1 MRYLVLLGIG
11 VAAVAVVGSSAFAA
25 VSSIRAGQKALTAAD
40 AIAIR
45 HQDADTGVHAVYAHA
60 LMAVD
65 SGGSAADDIVT
76 ELREHADRV
85 HNDLTA
91 NRQAAAIALP
101 SGSGLP
107 AGLDR
112 LVKQTDAFMADAT
125 RLAQLARRQ
134 PQAARTELAEL
145 GSSFEGVDQGFS
157 TTADDLA
164 TAVAATQ
171 VDADRRL
178 RQAIVII
185 ISAAGGA
192 IALLT
197 VLGGLVFR
205 VDHRLALAARRE
217 AGLHQFATELHAAFE
232 MVDTEPDAYQA
243 SAEALALVGRCS
255 ELKLADSSRSA
266 MSTVAATPGKA
277 PDCAIRSP
285 WDCVAVR
292 RGQRMVYP
300 DGEALGACRK
310 LRGRE
315 SGPVSSICIPVAFM
329 GRALGV
335 LHSTGP
341 AGDSPDHG
349 VIEQLTTIADQTGQ
363 RIGTIRAFSR
373 SELRASTD
381 GLTGLLNRRA
391 VEEHIR
397 GAIAQCPGE
406 SYAVAMADLDHFKH
420 LNDVYGHDAGDQ
432 ALRQFATTLQQTIR
446 AQDIA
451 GRYGGEEF
459 VVFFPRAT
467 PAEAAQI
474 LDRLRADLA
483 NTTAR
488 GASAPVTASFGT
500 AGSTE
505 RSGFLDVLNLADT
518 RLRRAKQLGRD
529 RTVFSDDEGALTDA
543 TSVNPDSTAPASAV
557 PAPRERAEPQDSRR
571 RSDEPPLDLAGQ

>member
-243 SAEALALVGRCS
+243 SAEALTLVGRCS

-266 MSTVAATPGKA
+266 MSTVAATPARPRTA
-277 PDCAIRSP
+277 PSG
-285 WDCVAVR
+285 R
-292 RGQRMVYP
+292 RGTAWP
-300 DGEALGACRK
+300 SDAA
-310 LRGRE
+310 
-315 SGPVSSICIPVAFM
+315 SGWCIRTARPW
-329 GRALGV
+329 GRAG
-335 LHSTGP
+335 SC
-341 AGDSPDHG
+341 A
-349 VIEQLTTIADQTGQ
+349 
-363 RIGTIRAFSR
+363 
-373 SELRASTD
+373 
-381 GLTGLLNRRA
+381 
-391 VEEHIR
+391 
-397 GAIAQCPGE
+397 
-406 SYAVAMADLDHFKH
+406 
-420 LNDVYGHDAGDQ
+420 
-432 ALRQFATTLQQTIR
+432 
-446 AQDIA
+446 
-451 GRYGGEEF
+451 
-459 VVFFPRAT
+459 
-467 PAEAAQI
+467 
-474 LDRLRADLA
+474 
-483 NTTAR
+483 
-488 GASAPVTASFGT
+488 
-500 AGSTE
+500 AGSPG
-505 RSGFLDVLNLADT
+505 RSRPSAFPWPSWAVP
-518 RLRRAKQLGRD
+518 
-529 RTVFSDDEGALTDA
+529 SECC
-543 TSVNPDSTAPASAV
+543 TAPGR
-557 PAPRERAEPQDSRR
+557 PATLPTTV
-571 RSDEPPLDLAGQ
+571 